1 MFVIDAKGTL
11 VYDGAIDSEASTDST
26 DIAGATNYV
35 LTAIT
40 TLKSGGAVSPAS
52 TEPYGCSVKY

>member
-1 MFVIDAKGTL
+1 MP
-11 VYDGAIDSEASTDST
+11 STDSS

-35 LTAIT
+35 LAA
-40 TLKSGGAVSPAS
+40 LAALAANKPVLPSS